1 VIEMDVVLLNEISL
15 NGRSTNKRSRDVY
28 LQVDQMIHCDGIFM
42 DETTAFNAIHNVD
55 LEETEEMHK
64 SKRAYDRSLP
74 YLIISDFKGI
84 LQGYLHM
91 FRHREEIRDV
101 IMVVGKDTPQSY
113 IDYLEK
119 REYTYIKLD
128 MDTFDIKEVLEYF
141 EKEYGIKK
149 IRMEANSRLQKF
161 LIDSGY
167 VRDMYVLID
176 SIVSKS
182 KVEGFDS
189 SDYSKF
195 TLLDA
200 QVINREMILS
210 HYEIN

>member
-1 VIEMDVVLLNEISL
+1 MDVVLLNEISL

-28 LQVDQMIHCDGIFM
+28 MQVDQLIICDGIFM
-42 DETTAFNAIHNVD
+42 DETTAFNAIHDVE
-55 LEETEEMHK
+55 LEDMEEMHK
-64 SKRAYDRSLP
+64 GKKAYDKSLP

-101 IMVVGKDTPQSY
+101 IVVIGKDTPKTY
-113 IDYLEK
+113 VEYLEE

-128 MDTFDIKEVLEYF
+128 TDAFDIKQVLEYF
-141 EKEYGIKK
+141 EMEYGIKK
-149 IRMEANSRLQKF
+149 IRLEANSRLQKF

-167 VRDMYVLID
+167 VKDMYVLID
-176 SIVSKS
+176 SIVSKN